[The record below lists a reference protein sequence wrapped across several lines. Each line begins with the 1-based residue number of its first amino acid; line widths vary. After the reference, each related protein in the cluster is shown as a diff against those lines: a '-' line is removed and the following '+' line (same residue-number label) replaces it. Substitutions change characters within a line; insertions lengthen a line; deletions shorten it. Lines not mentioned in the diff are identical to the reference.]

1 MLKNKKP
8 SRLSFAV
15 KNFWK
20 AFQGYDA
27 VKNTRYRGKRGTDP
41 IRSEEIELS
50 SYDRDRLISTCL
62 EFRRNNPVVA
72 SLSRLRKADI
82 VGRGLVPQPATGDDE
97 TDSRILEAWTKFAES
112 PEVTGMMDM
121 REMQQQMIDSLLF
134 YGDCG
139 LIVGKEQVQF
149 IDGSR
154 IGNPSGETTNSESS
168 SFQNGV
174 QINEVGKPIS
184 YAVGNRV
191 SGTLRDFRSIPARDF
206 IPFLR
211 RIRPN
216 QYRGVPE
223 LATVINTLQDCDE
236 YDRVEMMA
244 AKVSASLAVAIKRE
258 NSYEFELQNRL
269 DADDQDSGG
278 NLEEFQPGRFHYL
291 EPGEDISVIG
301 SNGRPN
307 VDGIQWVSYLLRK
320 VGSAVGI
327 PLEFLLMEIGGSS
340 FSASQGVVL
349 QYQQTVESYQSD
361 LIRIMSR
368 LYRRWLSQQIAL
380 DKIDVSSAKDALSVR
395 WQRPAFRWINRTAQ
409 VKADMEYFRAGA
421 MSLDDITAPFGYTAE
436 EVLLRKAQN
445 IKKAKQIAKDS
456 GLNWQDLINPFPTS
470 ISASYADVM
479 KDDDDEKE
487 KSDSSTDASESKSKE
502 SELDYGS
509 LKSYADS
516 YGVAV
521 RAGTITPQRADETEF
536 RRIAGLPELSSEVY
550 DAWDQD
556 GGYRRAITVKSGVE
570 SESANQISE
579 AEATQAEQETG
590 EQPEDEI

>member
-1 MLKNKKP
+1 MANKTKKP
-8 SRLSFAV
+8 SRVSFAFKQFV
-15 KNFWK
+15 R

-27 VKNTRYRGKRGTDP
+27 VRNTRYRARRGNNP
-41 IRSEEIELS
+41 IRSEEVELS
-50 SYDRDRLISTCL
+50 SFDREKLISTCL

-82 VGRGLVPQPATGDDE
+82 VGRGVIPQPSTGDDE
-97 TDSRILEAWTKFAES
+97 TDSRILEAWSKFSES
-112 PEVTGMMDM
+112 PEATGMMDM

-139 LIVGKEQVQF
+139 LVVGKDQVQF

-154 IGNPSGETTNSESS
+154 IGNPSGEFTSSEESE
-168 SFQNGV
+168 FQNGV
-174 QINEVGKPIS
+174 EIDNIGKPVS
-184 YAVGNRV
+184 YVVGNRV
-191 SGTLRDFRSIPARDF
+191 SGTLRDTKIIPARDF

-223 LATVINTLQDCDE
+223 LAPVINTLQDCDE

-244 AKVSASLAVAIKRE
+244 AKVSASLAVAVKRE

-269 DADDQDSGG
+269 DGSEQDALG
-278 NLEEFQPGRFHYL
+278 NLEEFEPGRFHYL

-301 SNGRPN
+301 ANGRPN

-361 LIRIMSR
+361 LIRVMNR
-368 LYRRWLSQQIAL
+368 LYRRWLSQQIAAG
-380 DKIDVSSAKDALSVR
+380 KIEVSAAANPFTVR
-395 WQRPAFRWINRTAQ
+395 WQRPAFRWINKAAQ

-436 EVLLRKAQN
+436 EVLTRKMQN
-445 IKKAKQIAKDS
+445 IKKAKQIAAEGGVD
-456 GLNWQDLINPFPTS
+456 WRELINPFPTS
-470 ISASYADVM
+470 MSAN
-479 KDDDDEKE
+479 
-487 KSDSSTDASESKSKE
+487 
-502 SELDYGS
+502 
-509 LKSYADS
+509 
-516 YGVAV
+516 
-521 RAGTITPQRADETEF
+521 F
-536 RRIAGLPELSSEVY
+536 SEV
-550 DAWDQD
+550 
-556 GGYRRAITVKSGVE
+556 
-570 SESANQISE
+570 ISE
-579 AEATQAEQETG
+579 TNG
-590 EQPEDEI
+590 EDL

>member
-1 MLKNKKP
+1 MDKKTKKP
-8 SRLSFAV
+8 NRVSFAFKQFV
-15 KNFWK
+15 R

-27 VKNTRYRGKRGTDP
+27 VRNTRYRARRGTTP
-41 IRSEEIELS
+41 IRSEEIELNS
-50 SYDRDRLISTCL
+50 SDRDRLVATCL

-82 VGRGLVPQPATGDDE
+82 VGRGLIPQPATGDDE
-97 TDSRILEAWTKFAES
+97 TDSKILDAWMKFAES
-112 PEVTGMMDM
+112 PEATGMMDM

-139 LIVGKEQVQF
+139 LIVGKDQVQF

-154 IGNPSGETTNSESS
+154 IGNPSGEFTSSEDS

-174 QINEVGKPIS
+174 EVDKIGKPLS
-184 YAVGNRV
+184 YVVGNRV
-191 SGTLRDFRSIPARDF
+191 SGTLRDTKLIPARDF

-211 RIRPN
+211 RVRPN

-244 AKVSASLAVAIKRE
+244 AKVSASLSVVVKRE

-269 DADDQDSGG
+269 DAGEQDSGG
-278 NLEEFQPGRFHYL
+278 NLEQFEPGRFHYM
-291 EPGEDISVIG
+291 EPGEDVSVVS

-361 LIRIMSR
+361 LIRVMSR
-368 LYRRWLSQQIAL
+368 LYRRWLSQQIAAG
-380 DKIDVSSAKDALSVR
+380 KIDVAAAANPFGVR
-395 WQRPAFRWINRTAQ
+395 WQRPAFRWVNKSAQ

-436 EVLLRKAQN
+436 EVMTRKAQN
-445 IKKAKQIAKDS
+445 IVQAKKIAKENNLGSWYDLVNFYNTSASANFSDLTTQEQFKSQREGAESDEIAEEPLITKIGVGGVQAISDLLKSLGEGLIDS
-456 GLNWQDLINPFPTS
+456 KQVITMLTS
-470 ISASYADVM
+470 IFGL
-479 KDDDDEKE
+479 
-487 KSDSSTDASESKSKE
+487 SEEQARK
-502 SELDYGS
+502 
-509 LKSYADS
+509 
-516 YGVAV
+516 
-521 RAGTITPQRADETEF
+521 
-536 RRIAGLPELSSEVY
+536 IANG
-550 DAWDQD
+550 
-556 GGYRRAITVKSGVE
+556 
-570 SESANQISE
+570 
-579 AEATQAEQETG
+579 
-590 EQPEDEI
+590 

>member
-1 MLKNKKP
+1 MANKTKKP
-8 SRLSFAV
+8 SRVSFAFKQFV
-15 KNFWK
+15 R

-27 VKNTRYRGKRGTDP
+27 VRNTRYRARRGNNP
-41 IRSEEIELS
+41 IRSEEVELS
-50 SYDRDRLISTCL
+50 SFDREKLISTCL

-82 VGRGLVPQPATGDDE
+82 VGRGVIPQPSTGDDE
-97 TDSRILEAWTKFAES
+97 TDSRILEAWSKFSES
-112 PEVTGMMDM
+112 PEATGMMDM

-139 LIVGKEQVQF
+139 LVVGKDQVQF

-154 IGNPSGETTNSESS
+154 IGNPSGEFTSSEESE
-168 SFQNGV
+168 FQNGV
-174 QINEVGKPIS
+174 EIDNIGKPVS
-184 YAVGNRV
+184 YVVGNRV
-191 SGTLRDFRSIPARDF
+191 SGTLRDTKIIPARDF

-223 LATVINTLQDCDE
+223 LAPVINTLQDCDE

-244 AKVSASLAVAIKRE
+244 AKVSASLAVAVKRE

-269 DADDQDSGG
+269 DGSEQDALG
-278 NLEEFQPGRFHYL
+278 NLEEFEPGRFHYL

-301 SNGRPN
+301 ANGRPN

-361 LIRIMSR
+361 LIRVMNR
-368 LYRRWLSQQIAL
+368 LYRRWLSQQIAAG
-380 DKIDVSSAKDALSVR
+380 KIEVSAATNPFTVR
-395 WQRPAFRWINRTAQ
+395 WQRPAFRWINKAAQ

-436 EVLLRKAQN
+436 EVMTRKAQN
-445 IKKAKQIAKDS
+445 IVQAKKIAKENNLGSWYDLVNFYS
-456 GLNWQDLINPFPTS
+456 TSASANFSELTTQEQFKSQREGAEESEVVVEPLITKIGVGGVQAIGDLLKSLGEGLIDVEQVVTMLTS
-470 ISASYADVM
+470 IFGL
-479 KDDDDEKE
+479 
-487 KSDSSTDASESKSKE
+487 SEEQARK
-502 SELDYGS
+502 
-509 LKSYADS
+509 
-516 YGVAV
+516 
-521 RAGTITPQRADETEF
+521 
-536 RRIAGLPELSSEVY
+536 IANG
-550 DAWDQD
+550 
-556 GGYRRAITVKSGVE
+556 
-570 SESANQISE
+570 
-579 AEATQAEQETG
+579 
-590 EQPEDEI
+590 

>member
-1 MLKNKKP
+1 MANKTKKP
-8 SRLSFAV
+8 SRVSFAIKQFV
-15 KNFWK
+15 R

-27 VKNTRYRGKRGTDP
+27 VSNTRYRATRGNTP
-41 IRSEEIELS
+41 IRSEEVELNQ
-50 SYDRDRLISTCL
+50 YDRDRLISTCL

-82 VGRGLVPQPATGDDE
+82 VGRGVIPQPATGDDE
-97 TDSRILEAWTKFAES
+97 TDSSILEAWTKFAES
-112 PEVTGMMDM
+112 PEATGTMDM

-139 LIVGKEQVQF
+139 LIVGKDQVQF

-154 IGNPSGETTNSESS
+154 IGNPGGSVTSNEES

-174 QINEVGKPIS
+174 EIDRIGKPVS
-184 YAVGNRV
+184 YSVGNRV
-191 SGTLRDFRSIPARDF
+191 SGTLRDIQLIPARDF

-211 RIRPN
+211 RVRPT

-223 LATVINTLQDCDE
+223 LAPVINTLQDCDE

-244 AKVSASLAVAIKRE
+244 AKVSASLAVAVKRE
-258 NSYEFELQNRL
+258 NSYEFELQNRMDGGEQ
-269 DADDQDSGG
+269 DALG

-301 SNGRPN
+301 ANGRPN

-349 QYQQTVESYQSD
+349 QYQQTVESYQQD
-361 LIRIMSR
+361 LIRVMSR
-368 LYRRWLSQQIAL
+368 LYRRWLSQQIAAGN
-380 DKIDVSSAKDALSVR
+380 INVSAAANPFAVR
-395 WQRPAFRWINRTAQ
+395 WQRPAFRWINKSAQ

-436 EVLLRKAQN
+436 EVMTRKAQN
-445 IKKAKQIAKDS
+445 IVQAKKIAKENNLGSWYDLVNFYNTS
-456 GLNWQDLINPFPTS
+456 ASANFSELTTQEQFKSQREGAEESEVVVEPLITKIGVGGVQAIGDLLKSLGEGLIDVEQVVTMLTS
-470 ISASYADVM
+470 IFGL
-479 KDDDDEKE
+479 
-487 KSDSSTDASESKSKE
+487 SEEQARK
-502 SELDYGS
+502 
-509 LKSYADS
+509 
-516 YGVAV
+516 
-521 RAGTITPQRADETEF
+521 
-536 RRIAGLPELSSEVY
+536 IANG
-550 DAWDQD
+550 
-556 GGYRRAITVKSGVE
+556 
-570 SESANQISE
+570 
-579 AEATQAEQETG
+579 
-590 EQPEDEI
+590 

>member
-1 MLKNKKP
+1 MDKKTKKTN
-8 SRLSFAV
+8 RVSFAFKQFV
-15 KNFWK
+15 R

-27 VKNTRYRGKRGTDP
+27 VRNTRYRARRGTTP
-41 IRSEEIELS
+41 IRSEEIELNS
-50 SYDRDRLISTCL
+50 SDRDRLVATCL

-82 VGRGLVPQPATGDDE
+82 VGRGLIPQPATGDDE
-97 TDSRILEAWTKFAES
+97 TDSNILDAWMKFAES
-112 PEVTGMMDM
+112 PEATGMMDM

-139 LIVGKEQVQF
+139 LIVGKDNVQF

-154 IGNPSGETTNSESS
+154 IGNPSGEFTSSEDS

-174 QINEVGKPIS
+174 EVDKIGKPLS
-184 YAVGNRV
+184 YVVGNRV
-191 SGTLRDFRSIPARDF
+191 SGTLRDTKLIPARDF

-211 RIRPN
+211 RVRPN

-244 AKVSASLAVAIKRE
+244 AKVSASLSVVVKRE

-269 DADDQDSGG
+269 DAGEQDSGG
-278 NLEEFQPGRFHYL
+278 NLEQFEPGRFHYM
-291 EPGEDISVIG
+291 EPGEDVSVVS

-361 LIRIMSR
+361 LIRVMGR
-368 LYRRWLSQQIAL
+368 LYRRWLSQQIAAG
-380 DKIDVSSAKDALSVR
+380 KIDVAAAANPFGVR
-395 WQRPAFRWINRTAQ
+395 WQRPAFRWVNKSAQ

-436 EVLLRKAQN
+436 EVMTRKAQN
-445 IKKAKQIAKDS
+445 IVQAKKIAKENNLGSWYDLVNFYNTSASANFSDLTTQEQFKSQREGAESDEIVEEPLITKIGVGGVQAISDLLKSLGEGLIDS
-456 GLNWQDLINPFPTS
+456 KQVITMLTS
-470 ISASYADVM
+470 IFGL
-479 KDDDDEKE
+479 
-487 KSDSSTDASESKSKE
+487 SEEQARK
-502 SELDYGS
+502 
-509 LKSYADS
+509 
-516 YGVAV
+516 
-521 RAGTITPQRADETEF
+521 
-536 RRIAGLPELSSEVY
+536 IANG
-550 DAWDQD
+550 
-556 GGYRRAITVKSGVE
+556 
-570 SESANQISE
+570 
-579 AEATQAEQETG
+579 
-590 EQPEDEI
+590 

>member
-1 MLKNKKP
+1 MANKTKKP
-8 SRLSFAV
+8 SRVSFAFKQFV
-15 KNFWK
+15 R

-27 VKNTRYRGKRGTDP
+27 VRNTRYRARRGNNP
-41 IRSEEIELS
+41 IRSEEVELS
-50 SYDRDRLISTCL
+50 SFDREKLISTCL

-82 VGRGLVPQPATGDDE
+82 VGRGVIPQPSTGDDE
-97 TDSRILEAWTKFAES
+97 TDSRILEAWSKFSES
-112 PEVTGMMDM
+112 PEATGMMDM

-139 LIVGKEQVQF
+139 LVVGKDQVQF

-154 IGNPSGETTNSESS
+154 IGNPSGEFTSSEESE
-168 SFQNGV
+168 FQNGV
-174 QINEVGKPIS
+174 EIDNIGKPVS
-184 YAVGNRV
+184 YVVGNRV
-191 SGTLRDFRSIPARDF
+191 SGTLRDTKIIPARDF

-223 LATVINTLQDCDE
+223 LAPVINTLQDCDE

-244 AKVSASLAVAIKRE
+244 AKVSASLAVAVKRE

-269 DADDQDSGG
+269 DGSEQDALG
-278 NLEEFQPGRFHYL
+278 NLEEFEPGRFHYL

-301 SNGRPN
+301 ANGRPN

-361 LIRIMSR
+361 LIRVMNR
-368 LYRRWLSQQIAL
+368 LYRRWLSQQIAAG
-380 DKIDVSSAKDALSVR
+380 KIEVSAAANPFTVR
-395 WQRPAFRWINRTAQ
+395 WQRPAFRWINKAAQ

-436 EVLLRKAQN
+436 EVMTRKAQN
-445 IKKAKQIAKDS
+445 IVQAKKIAKENNLGSWYDLVNFYS
-456 GLNWQDLINPFPTS
+456 TSASANFSELTTQEQFKSQREGAEESEVVVEPLITKIGVGGVQAIGDLLKSLGEGLIDVEQVVTMLTS
-470 ISASYADVM
+470 IFGL
-479 KDDDDEKE
+479 
-487 KSDSSTDASESKSKE
+487 SEEQARK
-502 SELDYGS
+502 
-509 LKSYADS
+509 
-516 YGVAV
+516 
-521 RAGTITPQRADETEF
+521 
-536 RRIAGLPELSSEVY
+536 IANG
-550 DAWDQD
+550 
-556 GGYRRAITVKSGVE
+556 
-570 SESANQISE
+570 
-579 AEATQAEQETG
+579 
-590 EQPEDEI
+590 

>member
-1 MLKNKKP
+1 MDKKTKKP
-8 SRLSFAV
+8 SRVSFAFKQFV
-15 KNFWK
+15 R

-27 VKNTRYRGKRGTDP
+27 VRNTRYRAKRGTMP
-41 IRSEEIELS
+41 VRSEEIELNE
-50 SYDRDRLISTCL
+50 YDRDRMISTCL

-82 VGRGLVPQPATGDDE
+82 VGRGLIPQPSTGNDD
-97 TDSRILEAWTKFAES
+97 TDAHILECWNRFAES
-112 PEVTGMMDM
+112 PEVTCMMDM

-139 LIVGKEQVQF
+139 LIVGKDQVQF
-149 IDGSR
+149 VDGSR
-154 IGNPSGETTNSESS
+154 IGNPSGAFTSNEESE
-168 SFQNGV
+168 FQNGV
-174 QINEVGKPIS
+174 EIDKMGKPVA

-191 SGTLRDFRSIPARDF
+191 AGTLRDTQIIPARDF

-211 RIRPN
+211 RVRPS
-216 QYRGVPE
+216 QYRGIPE
-223 LATVINTLQDCDE
+223 LSSVINTLQDCDE

-244 AKVSASLAVAIKRE
+244 AKVSASLAVAVKRE

-269 DADDQDSGG
+269 DGNEQDDLG

-301 SNGRPN
+301 ANGRPN
-307 VDGIQWVSYLLRK
+307 VDGIEWVSYLLRK

-368 LYRRWLSQQIAL
+368 LYRRWLSQQIASE
-380 DKIDVSSAKDALSVR
+380 KIDVSLASNPFAVR
-395 WQRPAFRWINRTAQ
+395 WQRPAFRWINRAAQ

-436 EVLLRKAQN
+436 EVLMRKAQN
-445 IKKAKQIAKDS
+445 IKKAQEIAEGA
-456 GLNWQDLINPFPTS
+456 GLEWRELINPFPTS
-470 ISASYADVM
+470 MSGNY
-479 KDDDDEKE
+479 
-487 KSDSSTDASESKSKE
+487 
-502 SELDYGS
+502 
-509 LKSYADS
+509 
-516 YGVAV
+516 
-521 RAGTITPQRADETEF
+521 
-536 RRIAGLPELSSEVY
+536 SEVVSSA
-550 DAWDQD
+550 DA
-556 GGYRRAITVKSGVE
+556 E
-570 SESANQISE
+570 
-579 AEATQAEQETG
+579 
-590 EQPEDEI
+590 PEV

>member
-1 MLKNKKP
+1 MDKKTKKP
-8 SRLSFAV
+8 NRVSFAFKQFV
-15 KNFWK
+15 R

-27 VKNTRYRGKRGTDP
+27 VRNTRYRARRGNTP
-41 IRSEEIELS
+41 IRSEEIELNS
-50 SYDRDRLISTCL
+50 SDRDKMVSTCL

-82 VGRGLVPQPATGDDE
+82 VGRGLIPQPATGDDE
-97 TDSRILEAWTKFAES
+97 TDSKILEAWMKFAES
-112 PEVTGMMDM
+112 PEATGMMDM
-121 REMQQQMIDSLLF
+121 RELQQQMIDSLLF

-139 LIVGKEQVQF
+139 LIVGKDNVQF

-154 IGNPSGETTNSESS
+154 IGNPSGEFTSSEES

-174 QINEVGKPIS
+174 EVDKIGKPLS
-184 YAVGNRV
+184 YVVGNRV
-191 SGTLRDFRSIPARDF
+191 SGTLRDTKLIPARDF

-211 RIRPN
+211 RVRPN

-244 AKVSASLAVAIKRE
+244 AKVSASLSVVVKRE

-269 DADDQDSGG
+269 DAGEQDSGG
-278 NLEEFQPGRFHYL
+278 NLEQFEPGRFHYM
-291 EPGEDISVIG
+291 EPGEDVSVVS

-361 LIRIMSR
+361 LIRVMSR
-368 LYRRWLSQQIAL
+368 LYRRWLSQQIAAG
-380 DKIDVSSAKDALSVR
+380 KIDVAAAANPFGVR
-395 WQRPAFRWINRTAQ
+395 WQRPAFRWVNKSAQ

-445 IKKAKQIAKDS
+445 IKKAQQIAADA
-456 GLNWQDLINPFPTS
+456 GLDWRELINPFPTS
-470 ISASYADVM
+470 MSGNY
-479 KDDDDEKE
+479 
-487 KSDSSTDASESKSKE
+487 SEIVS
-502 SELDYGS
+502 
-509 LKSYADS
+509 
-516 YGVAV
+516 
-521 RAGTITPQRADETEF
+521 ADE
-536 RRIAGLPELSSEVY
+536 
-550 DAWDQD
+550 
-556 GGYRRAITVKSGVE
+556 
-570 SESANQISE
+570 
-579 AEATQAEQETG
+579 
-590 EQPEDEI
+590 EII

>member
-1 MLKNKKP
+1 MANKTKKP
-8 SRLSFAV
+8 SRVSFAFKQFV
-15 KNFWK
+15 R

-27 VKNTRYRGKRGTDP
+27 VRNTRYRAKRGNNP
-41 IRSEEIELS
+41 IRSEEVELS
-50 SYDRDRLISTCL
+50 SFDRDKLISTCL

-82 VGRGLVPQPATGDDE
+82 VGRGVIPQPSTGDDE
-97 TDSRILEAWTKFAES
+97 TDSRILEAWSKFAES
-112 PEVTGMMDM
+112 PEATGMMDM

-139 LIVGKEQVQF
+139 LVVGKDQVQF

-154 IGNPSGETTNSESS
+154 IGNPNGEFTSSEESE
-168 SFQNGV
+168 FQNGV
-174 QINEVGKPIS
+174 EIDNVGKPVS
-184 YAVGNRV
+184 YVVGNRV
-191 SGTLRDFRSIPARDF
+191 SGTLRDTKIIPARDF

-211 RIRPN
+211 RIRPT

-223 LATVINTLQDCDE
+223 LAPVINTLQDCDE

-244 AKVSASLAVAIKRE
+244 AKVSASLAVAVKRE

-269 DADDQDSGG
+269 DGSEQDALG
-278 NLEEFQPGRFHYL
+278 NLEEFEPGRFHYL

-301 SNGRPN
+301 ANGRPN

-361 LIRIMSR
+361 LIRVMNR
-368 LYRRWLSQQIAL
+368 LYRRWLSQQIAAG
-380 DKIDVSSAKDALSVR
+380 KIEVSAAANPFTVR
-395 WQRPAFRWINRTAQ
+395 WQRPAFRWINKAAQ

-436 EVLLRKAQN
+436 EVLIRKMQN
-445 IKKAKQIAKDS
+445 IKKAQQIAAEGGVD
-456 GLNWQDLINPFPTS
+456 WRELINPFPTS
-470 ISASYADVM
+470 MSANFSEVI
-479 KDDDDEKE
+479 
-487 KSDSSTDASESKSKE
+487 SDS
-502 SELDYGS
+502 
-509 LKSYADS
+509 
-516 YGVAV
+516 
-521 RAGTITPQRADETEF
+521 
-536 RRIAGLPELSSEVY
+536 
-550 DAWDQD
+550 
-556 GGYRRAITVKSGVE
+556 
-570 SESANQISE
+570 N
-579 AEATQAEQETG
+579 G
-590 EQPEDEI
+590 EDL

>member
-1 MLKNKKP
+1 
-8 SRLSFAV
+8 
-15 KNFWK
+15 
-20 AFQGYDA
+20 
-27 VKNTRYRGKRGTDP
+27 
-41 IRSEEIELS
+41 
-50 SYDRDRLISTCL
+50 
-62 EFRRNNPVVA
+62 
-72 SLSRLRKADI
+72 
-82 VGRGLVPQPATGDDE
+82 
-97 TDSRILEAWTKFAES
+97 
-112 PEVTGMMDM
+112 MDM
-121 REMQQQMIDSLLF
+121 RELQQQMIDSLLF

-154 IGNPSGETTNSESS
+154 IGNPNGQTTNSESS

-174 QINEVGKPIS
+174 EINKVGKPIS
-184 YAVGNRV
+184 YSIGNRV
-191 SGTLRDFRSIPARDF
+191 SGVLQDFQSIPARDF

-211 RIRPN
+211 RIRSN

-244 AKVSASLAVAIKRE
+244 AKVSASLAVAVKRE

-269 DADDQDSGG
+269 DADDQDSGS

-380 DKIDVSSAKDALSVR
+380 DKIDVSSASDPSLRSLAAPQRFAGLIALHKLKQT
-395 WQRPAFRWINRTAQ
+395 W
-409 VKADMEYFRAGA
+409 
-421 MSLDDITAPFGYTAE
+421 
-436 EVLLRKAQN
+436 N
-445 IKKAKQIAKDS
+445 I
-456 GLNWQDLINPFPTS
+456 
-470 ISASYADVM
+470 
-479 KDDDDEKE
+479 
-487 KSDSSTDASESKSKE
+487 
-502 SELDYGS
+502 SELARCRS
-509 LKSYADS
+509 MILRLRLA
-516 YGVAV
+516 
-521 RAGTITPQRADETEF
+521 TLQRKF
-536 RRIAGLPELSSEVY
+536 
-550 DAWDQD
+550 
-556 GGYRRAITVKSGVE
+556 
-570 SESANQISE
+570 
-579 AEATQAEQETG
+579 
-590 EQPEDEI
+590 

>member
-1 MLKNKKP
+1 MANKTKKP
-8 SRLSFAV
+8 SRVSFAFKQFV
-15 KNFWK
+15 R

-27 VKNTRYRGKRGTDP
+27 VRNTRYRARRGNNP
-41 IRSEEIELS
+41 IRSEEVELS
-50 SYDRDRLISTCL
+50 SFDREKLISTCL

-82 VGRGLVPQPATGDDE
+82 VGRGVIPQPSTGDDE
-97 TDSRILEAWTKFAES
+97 TDSRILEAWSKFSES
-112 PEVTGMMDM
+112 PEATGMMDM

-139 LIVGKEQVQF
+139 LVVGKDQVQF

-154 IGNPSGETTNSESS
+154 IGNPSGEFTSSEESE
-168 SFQNGV
+168 FQNGV
-174 QINEVGKPIS
+174 EIDNIGKPVS
-184 YAVGNRV
+184 YVVGNRV
-191 SGTLRDFRSIPARDF
+191 SGTLRDTKIIPARDF

-223 LATVINTLQDCDE
+223 LAPVINTLQDCDE

-244 AKVSASLAVAIKRE
+244 AKVSASLAVAVKRE

-269 DADDQDSGG
+269 DGSEQDALG
-278 NLEEFQPGRFHYL
+278 NLEEFEPGRFHYL

-301 SNGRPN
+301 ANGRPN

-361 LIRIMSR
+361 LIRVMNR
-368 LYRRWLSQQIAL
+368 LYRRWLSQQIAAG
-380 DKIDVSSAKDALSVR
+380 KIEVSAAANPFTVR
-395 WQRPAFRWINRTAQ
+395 WQRPAFRWINKAAQ

-436 EVLLRKAQN
+436 EVLTRKMQN
-445 IKKAKQIAKDS
+445 IKKAKQIAAD
-456 GLNWQDLINPFPTS
+456 GGVDWRELINPFPTS
-470 ISASYADVM
+470 MSAN
-479 KDDDDEKE
+479 
-487 KSDSSTDASESKSKE
+487 
-502 SELDYGS
+502 
-509 LKSYADS
+509 
-516 YGVAV
+516 
-521 RAGTITPQRADETEF
+521 F
-536 RRIAGLPELSSEVY
+536 SEV
-550 DAWDQD
+550 
-556 GGYRRAITVKSGVE
+556 
-570 SESANQISE
+570 ISE
-579 AEATQAEQETG
+579 TNG
-590 EQPEDEI
+590 EDL

>member
-1 MLKNKKP
+1 MANKTKKP
-8 SRLSFAV
+8 SRVSFAIKQFV
-15 KNFWK
+15 R

-27 VKNTRYRGKRGTDP
+27 VSNTRYRATRGNTP
-41 IRSEEIELS
+41 IRSEEVELNQ
-50 SYDRDRLISTCL
+50 YDRDRLISTCL

-82 VGRGLVPQPATGDDE
+82 VGRGVIPQPATGDDE
-97 TDSRILEAWTKFAES
+97 TDSSILEAWTKFAES
-112 PEVTGMMDM
+112 PEATGTMDM

-139 LIVGKEQVQF
+139 LIVGKDQVQF

-154 IGNPSGETTNSESS
+154 IGNPGGSVTSNEES

-174 QINEVGKPIS
+174 EIDRIGKPVS
-184 YAVGNRV
+184 YSVGNRV
-191 SGTLRDFRSIPARDF
+191 SGTLRDIQLIPARDF

-211 RIRPN
+211 RVRPT

-223 LATVINTLQDCDE
+223 LAPVINTLQDCDE

-244 AKVSASLAVAIKRE
+244 AKVSASLAVAVKRE
-258 NSYEFELQNRL
+258 NSYEFELQNRMDGGEQ
-269 DADDQDSGG
+269 DALG

-301 SNGRPN
+301 ANGRPN

-361 LIRIMSR
+361 LIRVMSR
-368 LYRRWLSQQIAL
+368 LYRRWLSQQIAAGN
-380 DKIDVSSAKDALSVR
+380 INVSAAANPFGVR
-395 WQRPAFRWINRTAQ
+395 WQRPAFRWINRAAQ

-445 IKKAKQIAKDS
+445 IKKAQQIAAES
-456 GLNWQDLINPFPTS
+456 GLDWHELINPFPTS
-470 ISASYADVM
+470 MSANY
-479 KDDDDEKE
+479 
-487 KSDSSTDASESKSKE
+487 
-502 SELDYGS
+502 
-509 LKSYADS
+509 
-516 YGVAV
+516 
-521 RAGTITPQRADETEF
+521 
-536 RRIAGLPELSSEVY
+536 SEVTS
-550 DAWDQD
+550 ADQ
-556 GGYRRAITVKSGVE
+556 GS
-570 SESANQISE
+570 
-579 AEATQAEQETG
+579 
-590 EQPEDEI
+590 